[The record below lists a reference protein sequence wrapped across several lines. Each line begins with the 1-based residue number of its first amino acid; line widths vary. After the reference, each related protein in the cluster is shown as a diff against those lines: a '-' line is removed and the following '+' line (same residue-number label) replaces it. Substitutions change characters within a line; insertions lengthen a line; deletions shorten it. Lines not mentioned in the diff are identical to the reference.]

1 MIAEHID
8 AIRTAAAASRAA
20 PYGEARIFTFWA
32 QGFANAPPV
41 VQRCRQE
48 LRRFHSDD
56 EIVALDCTCIDAY
69 ARLPQPITRTIGDDW
84 TKLSDLL
91 RLELLSSYGGVWLDA
106 TCLPR
111 RRVLDLLPRLLPPS
125 GFFAFTVRHA
135 RPASWFLASEPDHY
149 LVAMLREAHYEYW
162 RHYDRVTDDYLFH
175 HIFETLYRVDEKFH
189 ALWDRTPRV
198 SRKAAIEFK
207 NAMLEPHDP
216 RRFDDLLNGCFVH
229 KLTYKHDADALRRD
243 NMLSRLVRD
252 GPR

>member
-1 MIAEHID
+1 MIDEHID
-8 AIRTAAAASRAA
+8 EIRSAAVASRAA
-20 PYGEARIFTFWA
+20 PFGPPRVFTFWA
-32 QGFANAPPV
+32 QGIANAPPV
-41 VQRCRQE
+41 VQRCHQE
-48 LRRFHSDD
+48 LRRFHTHG
-56 EIVALDCTCIDAY
+56 EVVALDSTCAYEY
-69 ARLPQPITRTIGDDW
+69 ARLPQHITRAIGDDW

-91 RLELLSSYGGVWLDA
+91 RLELLSSYGGVWIDA

-149 LVAMLREAHYEYW
+149 LVAMLREGHYEYW
-162 RHYDRVTDDYLFH
+162 RHYDRVIDYYLFH
-175 HIFETLYRVDEKFH
+175 HIFEALYHVDERFH

-198 SRKAAIEFK
+198 SRSAAIEFR

-216 RRFDDLLNGCFVH
+216 SRFHDLLNGCFVH
-229 KLTYKHDADALRRD
+229 KLTYKHDANALRRD

-252 GPR
+252 GPT